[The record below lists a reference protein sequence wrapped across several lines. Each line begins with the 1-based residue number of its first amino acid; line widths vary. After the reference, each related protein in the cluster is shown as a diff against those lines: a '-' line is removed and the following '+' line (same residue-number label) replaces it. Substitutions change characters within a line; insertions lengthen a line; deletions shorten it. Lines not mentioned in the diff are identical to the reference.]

1 MAKRYDQLVELV
13 RKEQPRVIVE
23 VGVHRAMRARAMCEA
38 VKGPVHY
45 IGFDVFDTLGEQYQ
59 ADALNG
65 KGMTTEAKARERLDD
80 LKARKPG
87 FTYEL
92 VIGDTRDTLHGRKV
106 ECDFAFIDGDHRVDA
121 IRGDYA
127 ALAGAS
133 VVVFDDYYT
142 GNGPDLTQY
151 GANVVAD
158 EAGAEVLAAADQCK
172 HGGDSHLA
180 VVRQ

>member
-45 IGFDVFDTLGEQYQ
+45 IGYDVFDTLGEKYQ
-59 ADALNG
+59 EEALNG
-65 KGMTTEAKARERLDD
+65 KGMTTEAKARHRLEA
-80 LKARKPG
+80 LKAENPG
-87 FTYEL
+87 FTYEF
-92 VIGDTRDTLHGRKV
+92 VIGDTRDTLHARTV

-127 ALAGAS
+127 ALSGAK
-133 VVVFDDYYT
+133 VVVFDDYYS
-142 GNGPDLTQY
+142 GKSPDLTKY

-158 EAGAEVLAAADQCK
+158 EAGAEVLPVGDQCK
-172 HGGDSHLA
+172 HGGISHLA
-180 VVRQ
+180 VVRK